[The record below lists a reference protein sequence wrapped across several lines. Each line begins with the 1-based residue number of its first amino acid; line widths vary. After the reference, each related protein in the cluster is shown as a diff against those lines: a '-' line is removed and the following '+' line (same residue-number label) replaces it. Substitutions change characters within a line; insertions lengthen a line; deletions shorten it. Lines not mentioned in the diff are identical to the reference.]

1 MPKLDTVERANMPG
15 DQPTIYVTEPSPWAR
30 FWWLLQRA
38 FFNAWD
44 DNCFAIAKGAAYS
57 SLMAFFPVITTL
69 AAILVQAKAG
79 EVAHQ
84 ITELMFDVVPP
95 GTEQVVTNLFQ
106 ARGSQPLWLLVV
118 AIILALWAA
127 SGVTTSLMEGFQAAY
142 RLPQGRGPV
151 ASRGV
156 AMLLVLCVS
165 LPVVGACV
173 LILFGQQVEQAALYW
188 VGLLPEGADLRGGVR
203 ILSSSLRLILAL
215 GGMVLGTMLL
225 YMIGPS
231 TKVRLRDVW
240 QGALVAAG
248 LWMAA
253 TFGFAWYVR
262 NIANYN
268 VLYGSVAAAIALLG
282 WMYLL
287 NVITLVGCEF
297 NVALTQLRAIS
308 SSPAI
313 TSKPI
318 GTGTAHKT
326 Q

>member
-1 MPKLDTVERANMPG
+1 MAASIKRLRVPGKTVAVMSR
-15 DQPTIYVTEPSPWAR
+15 DQPYIYVTEPSPWAR

-69 AAILVQAKAG
+69 AAILVQAKAE

-106 ARGSQPLWLLVV
+106 ARGSQPFWLLVV

-156 AMLLVLCVS
+156 AMLLVLCAS
-165 LPVVGACV
+165 LPVVG
-173 LILFGQQVEQAALYW
+173 
-188 VGLLPEGADLRGGVR
+188 
-203 ILSSSLRLILAL
+203 
-215 GGMVLGTMLL
+215 
-225 YMIGPS
+225 
-231 TKVRLRDVW
+231 
-240 QGALVAAG
+240 
-248 LWMAA
+248 
-253 TFGFAWYVR
+253 
-262 NIANYN
+262 
-268 VLYGSVAAAIALLG
+268 
-282 WMYLL
+282 
-287 NVITLVGCEF
+287 
-297 NVALTQLRAIS
+297 
-308 SSPAI
+308 
-313 TSKPI
+313 
-318 GTGTAHKT
+318 
-326 Q
+326 